1 MISGKAMRE
10 IDPNKPAP
18 FPQETTDYT
27 AYWQTVDK
35 TTYRF
40 DENSKL
46 IVVEGAHAIGKSKF
60 AKELAEELGMLY
72 HPYPRMDDILID
84 GYGVDFRKYDEFML
98 PINRTYDEKDFARNP
113 VGPVEGCGDRF
124 HIDIYKEKFRSHLYA
139 LKHIFNT
146 GQGVVMEGCPASD
159 YAYFDAAYNQGWI
172 DRESRKAYKEACRMS
187 LHRLMRPNLYI
198 YLDAPVDVA
207 MKNIQDRGNE
217 WDKDSPVW
225 TNKRYMTDIYTELKK
240 NFLRDQQRHSRVL
253 VYDWTV
259 PGDIE
264 IVVEDIEALNFDFLE
279 ETDEQQKDWRLH
291 TEEGYSIAR
300 YQYCNLQ
307 KRILLCQNI
316 ANQRILSCVNLWFD
330 PEEVEHRENI
340 LNFIK
345 SSRFQY
351 GYNYPMGD
359 KNILF
364 RGFPFQPKNL
374 ESNEK
379 TNRWMTNRGLTR
391 PQWWYGDYEGI

>member
-10 IDPNKPAP
+10 IDPNKPKP
-18 FPQETTDYT
+18 FPQETKDYT

-124 HIDIYKEKFRSHLYA
+124 HYDIFKEKFRSHLYA

-172 DRESRKAYKEACRMS
+172 DRESRKAYKESCRMS

-225 TNKRYMTDIYTELKK
+225 TNKRYLTDIYTELKK

-300 YQYCNLQ
+300 YQYCNLLQ
-307 KRILLCQNI
+307 RILLCQNVS
-316 ANQRILSCVNLWFD
+316 NQRILSCVNLWFD

-351 GYNYPMGD
+351 GYNYAMGD
-359 KNILF
+359 KNIMF
-364 RGFPFQPKNL
+364 RNFPFPPGAL

-379 TNRWMTNRGLTR
+379 CNRWMTNRGLTR